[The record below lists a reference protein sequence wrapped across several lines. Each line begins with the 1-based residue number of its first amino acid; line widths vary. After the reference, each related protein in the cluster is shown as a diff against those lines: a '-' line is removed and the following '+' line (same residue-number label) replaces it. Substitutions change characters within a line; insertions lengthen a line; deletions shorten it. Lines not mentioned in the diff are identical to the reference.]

1 MITFVISLEKCQEL
15 AQFPQNKTE
24 TQRVNLRTFLARDRI
39 INLTQYNPVLEE
51 KYNFASQQN
60 FYMYL
65 CQVKIVG
72 NHSLLENC
80 KSKPQ

>member
-1 MITFVISLEKCQEL
+1 MITIVISLEKCQEL

-24 TQRVNLRTFLARDRI
+24 AQLVNLRTFLARDRI
-39 INLTQYNPVLEE
+39 INVTQYNAILEE

-60 FYMYL
+60 FSMHL
-65 CQVKIVG
+65 CQVEIVG